1 MVGDGAWMSA
11 EDCAVVGVVVA
22 GTAAVLAV
30 EELAVPEAA
39 VVLEGV
45 ACAGGGFTEN
55 WVPVTTV
62 TSAPS
67 VTWDGS

>member
-1 MVGDGAWMSA
+1 MSEEVG
-11 EDCAVVGVVVA
+11 AVVGVVVA

-30 EELAVPEAA
+30 EELAVPEVPAP
-39 VVLEGV
+39 VLEGA

-67 VTWDGS
+67 VTWEGS